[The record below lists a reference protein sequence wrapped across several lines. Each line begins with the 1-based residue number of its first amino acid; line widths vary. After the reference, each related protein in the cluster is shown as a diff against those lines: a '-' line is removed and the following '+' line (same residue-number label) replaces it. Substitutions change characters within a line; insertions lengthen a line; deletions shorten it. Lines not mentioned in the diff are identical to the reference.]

1 MISEKQ
7 RAGRLR
13 RHEELKGFLDVKL
26 SLAKTDSEKE
36 HLKLRIAE
44 VQRNIDATKLPE
56 VALSEPKALLL
67 EITKPAEE
75 DAEKA
80 EEPIVHPIKQKPAEP
95 KQKVIKIKKVGN
107 PF

>member
-7 RAGRLR
+7 RAERLR

-26 SLAKTDSEKE
+26 SLAETYPEKE

-44 VQRNIDATKLPE
+44 VQRDIDATKLPE
-56 VALSEPKALLL
+56 VALPEPKALLV
-67 EITKPAEE
+67 EITKTAKE
-75 DAEKA
+75 DAKKA
-80 EEPIVHPIKQKPAEP
+80 EKHIVHPIKQKPAEP